1 VKYERAFMIE
11 YEHEKAPLMGALMVI
26 EALRDG
32 VDESLRGES

>member
-1 VKYERAFMIE
+1 MRELIIVYQ
-11 YEHEKAPLMGALMVI
+11 HEKAPLMGALMVI